1 MTTSSAVAL
10 LSSSRFAFCESA
22 ERTVRLGGAA
32 NFEFHAAR
40 VSSGRVVERYAPTA
54 CAPRIFLPG
63 SFSNV
68 FQIRRGEL
76 SIPLPSPF
84 SARKPAQNA
93 RRLSKL
99 RWFNFFHSLLPLRG
113 IWIFFFKFMT
123 GYRAMI
129 PIICCVILFSCK
141 NIGIECDS
149 VCMLVY
155 LQYIW
160 HFYLNM
166 RAKEREKIII
176 FEIMTSVNLNNLICL
191 SQNFYKI
198 FLCLKVIE

>member
-1 MTTSSAVAL
+1 
-10 LSSSRFAFCESA
+10 
-22 ERTVRLGGAA
+22 
-32 NFEFHAAR
+32 
-40 VSSGRVVERYAPTA
+40 
-54 CAPRIFLPG
+54 
-63 SFSNV
+63 
-68 FQIRRGEL
+68 
-76 SIPLPSPF
+76 
-84 SARKPAQNA
+84 
-93 RRLSKL
+93 
-99 RWFNFFHSLLPLRG
+99 
-113 IWIFFFKFMT
+113 
-123 GYRAMI
+123 MI
-129 PIICCVILFSCK
+129 SIICCVILFSCR

>member
-68 FQIRRGEL
+68 VPNSKGGAL
-76 SIPLPSPF
+76 HPPPLPFFREETSAECEETIQVALIQFF
-84 SARKPAQNA
+84 SFPVSTQG
-93 RRLSKL
+93 
-99 RWFNFFHSLLPLRG
+99 NFD
-113 IWIFFFKFMT
+113 FFFKFMT
-123 GYRAMI
+123 GYREMI
-129 PIICCVILFSCK
+129 SIICCVILFSCR

-160 HFYLNM
+160 HFFF
-166 RAKEREKIII
+166 K
-176 FEIMTSVNLNNLICL
+176 
-191 SQNFYKI
+191 
-198 FLCLKVIE
+198 